1 MFSKLK
7 NLFSS
12 SNTQSAHISV
22 VQKQFRHPT
31 RPIRMLSI
39 VYQYIT
45 SDGQLLPEG
54 GSSVLYIGENYT
66 FINRYR
72 DYVESVI
79 DAFMHH
85 TGMDGLTYGQ
95 VQGRPVQF
103 GLCSYSYE
111 YRVKAFPEKAD
122 FTCALTDSDDL
133 TELMYLMETAIHHIN
148 ELWTSP
154 FFEQMDGSREKSIPG
169 IYDIR
174 QLKDLLPNSLA
185 NVKFTD
191 TYVSDSSTFM

>member
-1 MFSKLK
+1 M
-7 NLFSS
+7 
-12 SNTQSAHISV
+12 
-22 VQKQFRHPT
+22 
-31 RPIRMLSI
+31 
-39 VYQYIT
+39 
-45 SDGQLLPEG
+45 
-54 GSSVLYIGENYT
+54 
-66 FINRYR
+66 
-72 DYVESVI
+72 
-79 DAFMHH
+79 
-85 TGMDGLTYGQ
+85 
-95 VQGRPVQF
+95 
-103 GLCSYSYE
+103 
-111 YRVKAFPEKAD
+111 KAFPEKAD

-133 TELMYLMETAIHHIN
+133 TELMYLMETTIHHMN

>member
-12 SNTQSAHISV
+12 SNTQSAQISI
-22 VQKQFRHPT
+22 VQKQFRRPT

-45 SDGQLLPEG
+45 PEGQLLPEG
-54 GSSVLYIGENYT
+54 GSSILYIGENYT

-72 DYVESVI
+72 DYVEAII
-79 DAFMHH
+79 DVSMHH
-85 TGMDGLTYGQ
+85 MGMDGITYGQ

-103 GLCSYSYE
+103 GLGSYSYE
-111 YRVKAFPEKAD
+111 YSVEAFPEKAD
-122 FTCALTDSDDL
+122 FTCAITDGDNL
-133 TELMYLMETAIHHIN
+133 MELMYLMETTIHHIN

-154 FFEQMDGSREKSIPG
+154 FFEQMDGMRDKSIPG

-174 QLKDLLPNSLA
+174 QLKDLLSDGLA